1 MERLF
6 QILAVVL
13 AGVAAYFFWRG
24 DGDTAFVTLVLGCV
38 SFFLGLRFQ
47 IKERN
52 TKRGVGSEKENAEID
67 PSD

>member
-24 DGDTAFVTLVLGCV
+24 DNETAFVTLVIGCV
-38 SFFLGLRFQ
+38 SFILGVRFQ

-52 TKRGVGSEKENAEID
+52 ARRAADRNAND
-67 PSD
+67 DSSD